1 MGNRAV
7 ISFCTGKSAPCI
19 YLHWNGGRPSIE
31 AFLKTSKHLGLNQS
45 ILDAHDDTRYDVQ
58 AEVMDK
64 IAEMIAKHFFDC
76 EVGRTVYRETYGN
89 SDADNGDNGVYLID
103 RKLDIIGRV
112 YNRYPDNEEVNMP
125 IYNTILESVAKEQ
138 QELEA

>member
-7 ISFCTGKSAPCI
+7 ISFCTGKSAPSI
-19 YLHWNGGRPSIE
+19 YLHWSGSKPSVE
-31 AFLKTSKHLGLNQS
+31 AFLKAARHLGLNQS

-64 IAEMIAKHFFDC
+64 IAEMIAKHFSV

-103 RKLDIIGRV
+103 RNLNIIGRI
-112 YNRYPDNEEVNMP
+112 YNRYPDEEEINLP
-125 IYNTILESVAKEQ
+125 IYNTILERVAKEQ
-138 QELEA
+138 QEHMA

>member
-19 YLHWNGGRPSIE
+19 YIHWNGSRPSIE
-31 AFLKTSKHLGLNQS
+31 AFLKAARHLGLNES
-45 ILDAHDDTRYDVQ
+45 ILDAHDDSRYDVQ

-64 IAEMIAKHFFDC
+64 IAEMIAKHFFNC

-89 SDADNGDNGVYLID
+89 SDADNRDNGVYVID
-103 RKLDIIGRV
+103 RNLNIIGRI
-112 YNRYPDNEEVNMP
+112 YNRYQDEIEINMP

-138 QELEA
+138 QEHTA

>member
-7 ISFCTGKSAPCI
+7 ISFCTGKSAPSI
-19 YLHWNGGRPSIE
+19 YLHWSGSKPSVE
-31 AFLKTSKHLGLNQS
+31 AFLKAARHLGLNQS

-64 IAEMIAKHFFDC
+64 IAEMIAKHFSV

-103 RKLDIIGRV
+103 RNLNIIGRI
-112 YNRYPDNEEVNMP
+112 YNRYPDEEEINLP
-125 IYNTILESVAKEQ
+125 IYNTILERVAKEQ
-138 QELEA
+138 QEHIA

>member
-7 ISFCTGKSAPCI
+7 ISFCTGKSAPSI
-19 YLHWNGGRPSIE
+19 YLHWCGSKPSVE
-31 AFLKTSKHLGLNQS
+31 AFLKAARHLGLNQS
-45 ILDAHDDTRYDVQ
+45 ILDAHDDSRYDVQ

-64 IAEMIAKHFFDC
+64 IAEMIAKHFSV

-103 RKLDIIGRV
+103 RNLKIIGRI
-112 YNRYPDNEEVNMP
+112 YNRYPDEEEVNMP
-125 IYNTILESVAKEQ
+125 IYSTILARVAKEQ
-138 QELEA
+138 QEHAA

>member
-7 ISFCTGKSAPCI
+7 ISFCTGKSAPSI
-19 YLHWNGGRPSIE
+19 YLHWNGSRPSVE
-31 AFLKTSKHLGLNQS
+31 AFLKAARHLGLNES
-45 ILDAHDDTRYDVQ
+45 ILNFHDDTRYDVQ